1 MNVPK
6 EVNSSAEQTEENQN
20 KGVRTTFISHIH
32 PRFLPEAA
40 LKFVSTF
47 CLGGLSALSFIVVVV
62 TGVLLM
68 FHYQPGEN
76 YAFGSLLNLSSVIP
90 YGAILRNWHYWS
102 GQIMVIS
109 VSLHMIRVVW
119 THSYKPPKQLNWLV
133 GIGLLL
139 LTLFTDFT
147 GYLLRGSQESGAAA
161 NVGVH
166 IGQLIPLIGKPISQI
181 FLGQPSPLS
190 GSTLTVYVWH
200 CLGLPTIAFWL
211 QLYHFWR
218 IRRDGGVRPL

>member
-6 EVNSSAEQTEENQN
+6 EEDNSLKQTEIIQN
-20 KGVRTTFISHIH
+20 KGERTTFMSHIH
-32 PRFLPEAA
+32 PRFVSEAA

-47 CLGGLSALSFIVVVV
+47 CLGGLSALSFLVLAI

-76 YAFGSLLNLSSVIP
+76 SAFSSLLNLSSVIP

-119 THSYKPPKQLNWLV
+119 THSYKPPKQLNWLI
-133 GIGLLL
+133 GIGLLF

-161 NVGVH
+161 SIAVNLS
-166 IGQLIPLIGKPISQI
+166 QLIPIIGRPISQI
-181 FLGQPSPLS
+181 FFGQPSPLS
-190 GSTLTVYVWH
+190 GSTLMVYVWH
-200 CLGLPTIAFWL
+200 CLVLPTIAFWF

>member
-1 MNVPK
+1 MNVPI
-6 EVNSSAEQTEENQN
+6 EDNSSPKKAQVNQSN
-20 KGVRTTFISHIH
+20 ANQSTFMTHIH

-40 LKFVSTF
+40 LKFIATF
-47 CLGGLSALSFIVVVV
+47 CLGGLSALSFIVLAV
-62 TGVLLM
+62 TGMLLM
-68 FHYQPGEN
+68 FHYQPGEKS
-76 YAFGSLLNLSSVIP
+76 AFGSLLNLSSVIP

-109 VSLHMIRVVW
+109 VSLHMIRVAW

-139 LTLFTDFT
+139 LTLFIDFT
-147 GYLLRGSQESGAAA
+147 GFLLRGSQESGAAA

-166 IGQLIPLIGKPISQI
+166 IGQLIPIIGKPISQI

-190 GSTLTVYVWH
+190 GSTLVVYVWH
-200 CLGLPTIAFWL
+200 CLALPTIAFCL

-218 IRRDGGVRPL
+218 IRRDGGIRPL

>member
-6 EVNSSAEQTEENQN
+6 KEDNSLKQTEIIQN
-20 KGVRTTFISHIH
+20 KGERTTFISHIH
-32 PRFLPEAA
+32 PRFVSEAA

-47 CLGGLSALSFIVVVV
+47 CLGGLSALSFLVLAI

-76 YAFGSLLNLSSVIP
+76 SAFSSLLNLSSVIP

-109 VSLHMIRVVW
+109 VSMHMIRVVW

-139 LTLFTDFT
+139 LTLFMDFT

-161 NVGVH
+161 NVAVH
-166 IGQLIPLIGKPISQI
+166 LSQLIPMMGQPIAQI
-181 FLGQPSPLS
+181 FFGKPSPLS
-190 GSTLTVYVWH
+190 GSTLMVYVWH
-200 CLGLPTIAFWL
+200 CVGLPVIALGL

-218 IRRDGGVRPL
+218 VRRDGGVRPL